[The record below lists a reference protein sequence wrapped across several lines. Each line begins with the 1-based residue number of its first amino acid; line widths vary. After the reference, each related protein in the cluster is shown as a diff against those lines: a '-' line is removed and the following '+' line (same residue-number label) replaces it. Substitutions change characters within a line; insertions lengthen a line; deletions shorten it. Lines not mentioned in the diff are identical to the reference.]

1 MYRRYVLYH
10 IYFFTCRFS
19 TLGQNSPFK
28 RQMSLRVN
36 ELPSNAAR
44 LNQYKSP
51 TSPTNSNSIKP
62 PVSPIPEVSPGDS
75 VTALC
80 QQLSQGLSQLTHSGS
95 DDFNF
100 NNQTSVN
107 QNTVNLNV
115 TTINN
120 TFNRSITTT
129 PSQQV
134 STAPVTLSFS
144 PPNVCSV
151 NTSINSTSSSLPK
164 PEQWLEIVN
173 STSPVPGRMDG
184 TSPRRTPSFKSHSR
198 AVSLDT
204 GSETFQP
211 NGKDPFDAEW
221 AEVAARQ
228 NTNSTN
234 PFLNTSA
241 TPKAFQIQ
249 L

>member
-1 MYRRYVLYH
+1 MSKGE
-10 IYFFTCRFS
+10 FFIFRFS

-36 ELPSNAAR
+36 ELPSNTAR
-44 LNQYKSP
+44 LNSYKSP
-51 TSPTNSNSIKP
+51 TSPPAVTNNSIKP

-115 TTINN
+115 ATMNN
-120 TFNRSITTT
+120 TFNRSTNSTL
-129 PSQQV
+129 SQV
-134 STAPVTLSFS
+134 TTAPSVSLNLSS
-144 PPNVCSV
+144 NVCSV
-151 NTSINSTSSSLPK
+151 NSSISSTTTTSLPK

-173 STSPVPGRMDG
+173 STSPIPRRMDG
-184 TSPRRTPSFKSHSR
+184 VSPRRTPSIKSHSR

-204 GSETFQP
+204 GSDGFQSGP
-211 NGKDPFDAEW
+211 KDPFDAEW
-221 AEVAARQ
+221 ADVAARQ
-228 NTNSTN
+228 NATN
-234 PFLNTSA
+234 PFLAPSQ

>member
-1 MYRRYVLYH
+1 MELL
-10 IYFFTCRFS
+10 FFRFS

-36 ELPSNAAR
+36 ELPSNTAR
-44 LNQYKSP
+44 LNSYKSP
-51 TSPTNSNSIKP
+51 TSPPSVTTNSIKP
-62 PVSPIPEVSPGDS
+62 PVSPIEEVSPGDS

-120 TFNRSITTT
+120 TYSRSPNSTASHTTT
-129 PSQQV
+129 APSV
-134 STAPVTLSFS
+134 SLNLSS
-144 PPNVCSV
+144 NVYSV
-151 NTSINSTSSSLPK
+151 NTSISSTTTASLPK
-164 PEQWLEIVN
+164 PEQWLELVN
-173 STSPVPGRMDG
+173 STSPIPRRMDG
-184 TSPRRTPSFKSHSR
+184 SSPRRTPSFKSHSR

-204 GSETFQP
+204 GSETFQIST
-211 NGKDPFDAEW
+211 KDPFDAEW
-221 AEVAARQ
+221 ADVAARQ
-228 NTNSTN
+228 SSTN
-234 PFLNTSA
+234 PFLAPSPA
-241 TPKAFQIQ
+241 PKAF
-249 L
+249 